1 MFTLICYNFPVK
13 YSCPMKNLLSLILLL
28 AMFNAVSAQ
37 ERLKRGTIYQQGES
51 IFAPMVGYKGVV
63 PTGWFGTVP
72 QGEEYFLMI
81 PNGNATGYMFI
92 NANRQSLQEISLIWK
107 GSFALTDNIIISMI
121 GSPNISGN
129 TMSADFSVSGSQ
141 EPAVGYAHAV
151 DGGHGWT
158 VVMIL
163 LAPVAKKTEFRQNFD
178 ELIASSVVEAPS
190 ITTIHGDFN
199 WAERLKSKYL
209 MSYISQTKYTEQN
222 EIWLCPDGT
231 FRSKIMSKGMLKVE
245 SSDYRGSKN
254 GTWTAEGI
262 GEKGSVTLTFT
273 KKPPVTAELEIKDD
287 KYFFNGVR
295 VFVLE
300 NKNCK

>member
-1 MFTLICYNFPVK
+1 
-13 YSCPMKNLLSLILLL
+13 MKNLLSLLLL
-28 AMFNAVSAQ
+28 FIFVTGVHSQ
-37 ERLKRGTIYQQGES
+37 DRTKRGAIYQQGEA
-51 IFAPMVGYKGVV
+51 IFAPMVGYKGVL

-92 NANRQSLQEISLIWK
+92 NANHQSLQELALIWK

-121 GSPNISGN
+121 GSPTISEN
-129 TMSADFSVSGSQ
+129 TMSANFSVAGAQ
-141 EPAVGYAHAV
+141 EPAVGYAHAIE
-151 DGGHGWT
+151 GGHGWT

-163 LAPVAKKTEFRQNFD
+163 LAPVSKKAEFKQNFD
-178 ELIASSVVEAPS
+178 ELISSSVLEAPS

-199 WAERLKSKYL
+199 WAERLNSKYL
-209 MSYISQTKYTEQN
+209 MSYISQTNYTEQN
-222 EIWLCPDGT
+222 EIWLCPDGS

-262 GEKGSVTLTFT
+262 GEKGTATLTFK
-273 KKPPVTAELEIKDD
+273 KKPPVTVELEIKDD
-287 KYFFNGVR
+287 KYYLNGVR
-295 VFVLE
+295 IFVLE

>member
-1 MFTLICYNFPVK
+1 
-13 YSCPMKNLLSLILLL
+13 MKNLFALVFLIST
-28 AMFNAVSAQ
+28 VSNIHAQ
-37 ERLKRGTIYQQGES
+37 ERLKRGAIYQQGES
-51 IFAPMVGYKGVV
+51 IYAPMVGYKGIV
-63 PTGWFGTVP
+63 PTGWFGIIP

-92 NANRQSLQEISLIWK
+92 DANKESLTQLAAIWK
-107 GSFALTDNIIISMI
+107 GNFALTDKIIISMI
-121 GSPNISGN
+121 GSPTVSGN
-129 TMSADFSVSGSQ
+129 TMSANFSVSGTQ
-141 EPAVGYAHAV
+141 EPAVGYAHAIE
-151 DGGHGWT
+151 GGHGWT

-163 LAPVAKKTEFRQNFD
+163 LTPVAKQTEFKENFD
-178 ELIASSVVEAPS
+178 ELIASSKVEAPS
-190 ITTIHGDFN
+190 ITTEHGDFN

-209 MSYISQTKYTEQN
+209 MSYISQTKYTERN

-245 SSDYRGSKN
+245 NSDYRGSKN

-273 KKPPVTAELEIKDD
+273 KKPPVTAALEIKDD

-295 VFVLE
+295 IFVLE